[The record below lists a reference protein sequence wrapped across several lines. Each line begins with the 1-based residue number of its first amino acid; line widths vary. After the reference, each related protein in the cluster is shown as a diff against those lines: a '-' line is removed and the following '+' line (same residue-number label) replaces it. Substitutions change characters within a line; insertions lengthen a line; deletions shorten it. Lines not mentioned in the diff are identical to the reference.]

1 MLEVSSSKLLAS
13 ESKRFVFWVKLVAPG
28 LPSVGYLSYVV
39 CELLHRSR
47 CFTLCAPKG
56 QFIPLFIHTFLDLF
70 LWGFMIITMK
80 LFDMKNRRGKPGVDC
95 RSISQFLNQESQG
108 TKWAVLVAGSNGWD
122 NYRHQA
128 DVCHAY
134 QLLKDGGLKDENI
147 IVFMYDDIA
156 HNRENPRPGVII
168 NNPHGND
175 VYKGVPKDYLGE
187 DVNAKNFYNVILANK
202 SGIVG
207 GSGKVLNS
215 GPNDHIFIYYTD
227 HGGPGI
233 VAMPSGE
240 LVYAN
245 DLVNVLKKKHASG
258 TYDRLVFYLEACES
272 GSMFDGLLP
281 EGLDIYVMTASEPDE
296 DSWATYCGEG
306 TPEDPCLVQCPP
318 REFQGVCLGDLYSIA
333 WMEDS
338 DVEDRTADSVQ
349 GQYSR
354 VANRTAANIIH
365 GGYGS
370 HVTQYGDLVVSFDPL
385 ATYMGE
391 NFKNH
396 SHDSLDAKSFST
408 SSSRNV
414 DQRSTE
420 LFYLFTKH
428 QNAPEGS
435 DEKYEARVK
444 LNEVMSQRNQVDNNV
459 KYLGEL
465 LFGVEKG
472 NEVLHS
478 VRSAGQ
484 PLVDNWDCLKS
495 YVKIFE
501 VHCGRLTTYG
511 RKHVRGIA
519 NICNAGITSEK
530 MAAMSAQA
538 CSSRSISQFLT
549 QKTKGTKWA
558 VLIAG
563 SAGWTNYRHQADVCH
578 AYQIMKA
585 GGLKDE
591 NIIVFMYDDI
601 ANNTENPKPG
611 VIINNPHG
619 HDVYKGVPKD
629 YVGDGVNAKN
639 FFNVIL
645 ANKSG
650 VVGGSGK
657 VLKSGPNDH
666 IFIYYADHG
675 GPGVIAM
682 PNEVIYAHDLVNVL
696 KKKHASGTYDRLVF
710 YLEACESG
718 SMFDGLLPEGLDI
731 YVMTAA
737 KPDEDSYGTY
747 CGESTPVDS
756 CLGQCPPLEFKGV
769 CLGDLYSVSSFLD
782 GR

>member
-1 MLEVSSSKLLAS
+1 MISRYNIIRVFFFVLVSI
-13 ESKRFVFWVKLVAPG
+13 FVNIEG
-28 LPSVGYLSYVV
+28 
-39 CELLHRSR
+39 
-47 CFTLCAPKG
+47 
-56 QFIPLFIHTFLDLF
+56 
-70 LWGFMIITMK
+70 
-80 LFDMKNRRGKPGVDC
+80 

-108 TKWAVLVAGSNGWD
+108 TKWAVLVAGSNGWE

-333 WMEDS
+333 WMEDRK
-338 DVEDRTADSVQ
+338 ENAKHRFL
-349 GQYSR
+349 
-354 VANRTAANIIH
+354 TAANITH

-370 HVTQYGDLVVSFDPL
+370 HVTQYGDIVVSFDSL
-385 ATYMGE
+385 AAYMGE

-396 SHDSLDAKSFST
+396 SHDSVDAKSFST

-428 QNAPEGS
+428 KNAPEGS

-444 LNEVMSQRNQVDNNV
+444 LNEVISQRSQVDNNV
-459 KYLGEL
+459 KHLGEL

-501 VHCGRLTTYG
+501 AHCGRLTAYG

-530 MAAMSAQA
+530 MDAMSAQA
-538 CSSRSISQFLT
+538 CSS
-549 QKTKGTKWA
+549 
-558 VLIAG
+558 
-563 SAGWTNYRHQADVCH
+563 
-578 AYQIMKA
+578 
-585 GGLKDE
+585 
-591 NIIVFMYDDI
+591 
-601 ANNTENPKPG
+601 
-611 VIINNPHG
+611 
-619 HDVYKGVPKD
+619 
-629 YVGDGVNAKN
+629 
-639 FFNVIL
+639 
-645 ANKSG
+645 
-650 VVGGSGK
+650 
-657 VLKSGPNDH
+657 
-666 IFIYYADHG
+666 
-675 GPGVIAM
+675 
-682 PNEVIYAHDLVNVL
+682 
-696 KKKHASGTYDRLVF
+696 
-710 YLEACESG
+710 
-718 SMFDGLLPEGLDI
+718 
-731 YVMTAA
+731 
-737 KPDEDSYGTY
+737 
-747 CGESTPVDS
+747 
-756 CLGQCPPLEFKGV
+756 
-769 CLGDLYSVSSFLD
+769 
-782 GR
+782 